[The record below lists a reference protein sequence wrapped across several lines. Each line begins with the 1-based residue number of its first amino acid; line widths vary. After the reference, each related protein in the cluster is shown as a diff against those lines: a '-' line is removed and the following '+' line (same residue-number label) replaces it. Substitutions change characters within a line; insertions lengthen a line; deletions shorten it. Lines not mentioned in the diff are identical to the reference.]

1 MCADR
6 TPLALDRRLA
16 LELVQIT
23 ERSAVAAA
31 RLRGR
36 GDEQSA
42 ELAAASICHRELA
55 RASLSGIII
64 IGEGMEGEV
73 EHLYVGEEIG
83 LGGNPVDIAVEPLE
97 GTTLCAKNMEG
108 SISLVA
114 IAERGSLLKVPQVY
128 MEKLA
133 IGPGFPEGIVS
144 LSRSPEE
151 NVQALAEAKG
161 VPASEITALILDRPR
176 HAGLVDAVR
185 RTGAAIKLITD
196 GDVAGVIHTTNPQE
210 SGIDIY
216 LGLGGASEG
225 ILAAAALRCIGG
237 QMEGR
242 LVLDSEDKRRQAR
255 ALGIKDPD
263 RIYRLEDM
271 VQADCIV
278 AATGVTD
285 GALLKGVRF
294 GRDVIETDTVVLRA
308 STGTVRRIST
318 QHRDFR
324 KFHFNG

>member
-1 MCADR
+1 MSADR
-6 TPLALDRRLA
+6 TPPALDRRLA
-16 LELVQIT
+16 LELAQIT

-36 GDEQSA
+36 GDEQAA
-42 ELAAASICHRELA
+42 ELAAAGTCHRELS
-55 RASLSGIII
+55 RSSLSGVII

-73 EHLYVGEEIG
+73 DQLFVGEEIG
-83 LGGNPVDIAVEPLE
+83 LGGSPVDIAVEPLE

-114 IAERGSLLKVPQVY
+114 IAERGSLLKVPPVY

-133 IGPGFPEGIVS
+133 IGPGYPEGIVS
-144 LSRSPEE
+144 LSRPAEE

-176 HAGLVDAVR
+176 HASLVEAVR
-185 RTGAAIKLITD
+185 RTGAAVKLITD

-242 LVLDSEDKRRQAR
+242 LVLDNEDKRRQAR
-255 ALGIKDPD
+255 ALGIKDFE
-263 RIYRLEDM
+263 RIYRLDDM

-324 KFHFNG
+324 KFHFND